1 MAIFNNYFGFSQNP
15 FSITPNP
22 AFLYLSPSHQDA
34 LSHLIYGVGQ
44 GGGFVALTGEV
55 GTGKTT
61 LIRSLLE
68 QELDNIEV
76 ALCLN
81 PQLTAPEFVANIC
94 DELKVE
100 YQDGNSLK
108 ELIDNLNTYLLDAH
122 AQGKRVVVIIDEAQQ
137 LSRDVLE
144 EIRLLTNLETANEK
158 LMRIILVGQPELQ
171 AMLAR
176 NDLRQL
182 SQRITARSH
191 ISPLN
196 AKDTAAYVRH
206 RVRVAGGHPDIF
218 TAAALKRIYKLSAG
232 IPRVVNVLCER
243 SLMGTYGRE
252 KRRATVAIVN
262 QAAVESLGIK
272 SRSNW
277 PLWALLALAVTAVA
291 ALAGW
296 KVADWASGD
305 TAVEAEASAA
315 PAESA
320 VTSNNEPEA
329 EPLKLAGSN
338 PDYLAQQLARQ
349 WQLSPDAIDRESLC
363 QQLNAEVACISGSGN
378 WRLLQLI
385 DRPTLL
391 TLNHANALVELLL
404 LSSDG
409 KTATVLTDAGPQVVA
424 LNKLLGL
431 WNGNYTALYRN
442 TSGSQLIEPGQKHPS
457 VAWLRKRI
465 SMADGLPVIQG
476 AKAELYDTSLRLRVE
491 DFQTRYGVAPDGLVG
506 AHTLALLD
514 NLAPEIGTPRLIRE
528 AR

>member
-22 AFLYLSPSHQDA
+22 AFLYLSLSHQDA

-94 DELKVE
+94 DELNIE
-100 YQDGNSLK
+100 YTDGNSLK
-108 ELIDNLNTYLLDAH
+108 ELIDKLNAYLLEAH
-122 AQGKRVVVIIDEAQQ
+122 AAGKRVVAIIDEAQQ

-144 EIRLLTNLETANEK
+144 EVRLLTNLETSNEK
-158 LMRIILVGQPELQ
+158 LLRIILVGQPELQ

-191 ISPLN
+191 LSPLN

-206 RVRVAGGHPDIF
+206 RIRVAGGHPDVF
-218 TAAALKRIYKLSAG
+218 SAPALKRIYKLSGG
-232 IPRVVNVLCER
+232 IPRVINVLCER
-243 SLMGTYGRE
+243 ALMGTYGQE
-252 KRRATVAIVN
+252 KRRVTVAIVN
-262 QAAVESLGIK
+262 QAASESLGVV
-272 SRSNW
+272 SRTLW
-277 PLWALLALAVTAVA
+277 PLWLALSLALLLAAGF
-291 ALAGW
+291 AGW
-296 KVADWASGD
+296 WLAADKAVSDTPTPEVVAEPASQPETVKTEAAPNWVAD
-305 TAVEAEASAA
+305 
-315 PAESA
+315 
-320 VTSNNEPEA
+320 
-329 EPLKLAGSN
+329 N

-349 WQLSPDAIDRESLC
+349 WQLDASGIVRDSLC
-363 QQLNAEVACISGSGN
+363 APAAKDIACINGKAD

-385 DRPTLL
+385 DRPALI
-391 TLNHANALVELLL
+391 TLNHGGQLLEVL
-404 LSSDG
+404 MLSSDTE
-409 KTATVLTDAGPQVVA
+409 KATVLTAKGPQMVD
-424 LNKLLGL
+424 LNRLLGL
-431 WNGNYTALYRN
+431 WNGSFTALYRN
-442 TSGSQLIEPGQKHPS
+442 TSGSPLIEPGQKHPS
-457 VAWLRKRI
+457 VLWLRERM
-465 SMADGLPVIQG
+465 SMADGLPAIQG
-476 AKAELYDTSLRLRVE
+476 VKADFYDTALRLRVE
-491 DFQTRYGVAPDGLVG
+491 DFQTRYGVPADGLVG
-506 AHTLALLD
+506 AQTLALLD
-514 NLAPEIGTPRLIRE
+514 NLAPAAATPRLIRE